1 MTQTEMN
8 AIFISTLEGIKSVCE
23 KTTSGNVSHNIAAI
37 KCKCTDMLQFFD
49 RWNKHIPSATDD
61 VLSRIPELQWNAE
74 TKTMER
80 IRRRAKKGEDYLM
93 VGARGGLLEFTENN
107 DDFDNKVFNSGN
119 YYLLEELEQAEEDAK
134 AIKAIFEKRLKV

>member
-1 MTQTEMN
+1 MRKEMTQTEMN

-61 VLSRIPELQWNAE
+61 VLSRIPELQWKKHSFGLLACIDLCNYYIDVFPNGKFRLYTLYGEELNE
-74 TKTMER
+74 TFAN
-80 IRRRAKKGEDYLM
+80 IADAKKCAYEHY
-93 VGARGGLLEFTENN
+93 
-107 DDFDNKVFNSGN
+107 K
-119 YYLLEELEQAEEDAK
+119 EQMRK
-134 AIKAIFEKRLKV
+134 ILGI